1 MTVESAVL
9 LGLSM
14 AVAAG
19 TGLLL
24 VGTPAR
30 WLADTADAEA
40 VTGSR
45 AFRPVLLVLAGIVI
59 AGLAAFLV
67 PVGPDWT
74 AIAPGSGTEF
84 VPPSLSTLDLVL
96 MALVLGT
103 TAGATPVLVVAD
115 LVVRRLPDR
124 IMYPLIGVFVLACGL
139 GIGLGS
145 STSWW
150 FGLVGAVCGLLLF
163 GGLHLLGRAL
173 HRPTMGL
180 GDVKLAVVVAGV
192 SSLISPWAPALV
204 LVITMLVAGAWA
216 IVAGARAGSL
226 HQTTIAFGPAM
237 LTGLWVG
244 SVSARFVL

>member
-74 AIAPGSGTEF
+74 AIAPGSGT
-84 VPPSLSTLDLVL
+84 
-96 MALVLGT
+96 
-103 TAGATPVLVVAD
+103 
-115 LVVRRLPDR
+115 
-124 IMYPLIGVFVLACGL
+124 
-139 GIGLGS
+139 
-145 STSWW
+145 
-150 FGLVGAVCGLLLF
+150 
-163 GGLHLLGRAL
+163 
-173 HRPTMGL
+173 
-180 GDVKLAVVVAGV
+180 
-192 SSLISPWAPALV
+192 
-204 LVITMLVAGAWA
+204 
-216 IVAGARAGSL
+216 
-226 HQTTIAFGPAM
+226 
-237 LTGLWVG
+237 
-244 SVSARFVL
+244 